1 MPTALVVSK
10 PTVAPAFNPL
20 FATVEICVSSVLTL
34 PGVKSVVPPTFTASV
49 APLAT
54 LIFAAVQFAG
64 APL

>member
-34 PGVKSVVPPTFTASV
+34 PVVKSLAPPTFTASV
-49 APLAT
+49 VPALT
-54 LIFAAVQFAG
+54 TIFAAVQFSV